1 MYPLSIITV
10 TGLIF
15 GLYFIF
21 ALTQLRKFES
31 VYTRSLWI
39 VSLVILGIFL
49 VLNILYAQPGV
60 QPNSEG
66 YTFIQSYV
74 HFDIEG
80 TLSNTYSAI
89 LLFCVSI
96 VSFLLILFSRPSQ
109 RLDMRYWLWLVIGIL
124 FSVVAYD
131 EYFNPPNLHGQ
142 QFALYG
148 YVLSGVISV
157 LCLLYIL
164 LRMSV
169 EHKWRYLWML
179 GGLGLIGTG
188 GVLLDNQL
196 LFNISTSDVALLEE
210 VLEILG
216 IITVLI
222 VGLSFLRN
230 KAPKALWTIAK
241 PLLFLAIIW
250 VEILFL
256 ASPNLR
262 NTYDYYIDDVT
273 TDGTIYG
280 DNAIEL
286 IGYSFSPSL
295 VNAGDTITGN
305 LYFRANRKLSED
317 YSFSAHL
324 LSVPDAVSV
333 AQQDN
338 ENVGNGLTRT
348 WIPEMIVK
356 QAISITVPAGIN
368 RPATYSLAIRL
379 WSSDENFIESG
390 NFDDWQAQ
398 TQGLAIQS
406 TSNRLIG
413 EDFIALQNFV
423 VLSDEAPS
431 SIQGDT
437 VAFNNGIQ
445 LVIGSIDEMVF
456 SSGDDVTFTFQ
467 WASYEPIAVDWQQ
480 ILHFQHQDTGELF
493 VFDRP
498 PFSGRLP
505 SSSWDNG
512 FLANDTV
519 SINIPADMPSGTY
532 QILTG
537 LYDPET
543 VQRLA
548 VNGDYQDNIIVVNTI
563 TIE

>member
-49 VLNILYAQPGV
+49 IFNILYAQPGV

-96 VSFLLILFSRPSQ
+96 ISFLLILFSRPSQ
-109 RLDMRYWLWLVIGIL
+109 GLDMRYWLWLVIGIL
-124 FSVVAYD
+124 FAVVAYD

-148 YVLSGVISV
+148 YILSGIISV

-164 LRMSV
+164 LRMSI

-196 LFNISTSDVALLEE
+196 LFDISTSDVALLEE

-230 KAPKALWTIAK
+230 KAPKAIWTITK

-250 VEILFL
+250 VGILFL

-262 NTYDYYIDDVT
+262 NTYDYYIDEIT
-273 TDGTIYG
+273 IDGTIYG

-295 VNAGDTITGN
+295 INAGDTITGN

-348 WIPEMIVK
+348 
-356 QAISITVPAGIN
+356 
-368 RPATYSLAIRL
+368 
-379 WSSDENFIESG
+379 
-390 NFDDWQAQ
+390 
-398 TQGLAIQS
+398 
-406 TSNRLIG
+406 
-413 EDFIALQNFV
+413 
-423 VLSDEAPS
+423 
-431 SIQGDT
+431 
-437 VAFNNGIQ
+437 
-445 LVIGSIDEMVF
+445 
-456 SSGDDVTFTFQ
+456 
-467 WASYEPIAVDWQQ
+467 
-480 ILHFQHQDTGELF
+480 
-493 VFDRP
+493 
-498 PFSGRLP
+498 
-505 SSSWDNG
+505 
-512 FLANDTV
+512 
-519 SINIPADMPSGTY
+519 
-532 QILTG
+532 
-537 LYDPET
+537 
-543 VQRLA
+543 
-548 VNGDYQDNIIVVNTI
+548 
-563 TIE
+563 